1 MTTAEQR
8 RVLITGASSGIG
20 LEAAKILLARG
31 DALTVVC
38 RNAERAERIRTALS
52 GSVDICIADLADLAS
67 VAKAIEQLRHHEMP
81 FDALVLNAGL
91 QYAGHS
97 SPRWSAQGIELT
109 FAVNHLAHQLLAEGL
124 KEQTQAIVITASEV
138 HNPATGGG
146 RVGQPA
152 GLGSLQG
159 LSQGPGAPMV
169 DGESPFNAD
178 KAYKDSKLCNL
189 LMALQ
194 IHQQRQDLPV
204 VAWSP
209 GLVIPRTSEGFFRN
223 SRQANPLGQALFGLV
238 ARDLLRLTESVQR
251 AGELLVQLI
260 DEQLDQ
266 PGFSYWSNTLR
277 QPGVHR
283 FEESVI
289 SNEASNQTKAKELW
303 ELCSILIQKTLHKA
317 SSPETEDSSS

>member
-1 MTTAEQR
+1 M
-8 RVLITGASSGIG
+8 
-20 LEAAKILLARG
+20 
-31 DALTVVC
+31 
-38 RNAERAERIRTALS
+38 
-52 GSVDICIADLADLAS
+52 
-67 VAKAIEQLRHHEMP
+67 
-81 FDALVLNAGL
+81 
-91 QYAGHS
+91 
-97 SPRWSAQGIELT
+97 
-109 FAVNHLAHQLLAEGL
+109 
-124 KEQTQAIVITASEV
+124 ITASEV

-152 GLGSLQG
+152 GLGSLKG
-159 LSQGPGAPMV
+159 LRQGPGAPMV

-189 LMALQ
+189 LMAQQ
-194 IHQQRQDLPV
+194 IHKQRPNSPV

-303 ELCSILIQKTLHKA
+303 ELCSSLIQKTIHKA
-317 SSPETEDSSS
+317 SIPELEDSSS

>member
-1 MTTAEQR
+1 M
-8 RVLITGASSGIG
+8 
-20 LEAAKILLARG
+20 
-31 DALTVVC
+31 
-38 RNAERAERIRTALS
+38 
-52 GSVDICIADLADLAS
+52 
-67 VAKAIEQLRHHEMP
+67 
-81 FDALVLNAGL
+81 LNAGL
-91 QYAGHS
+91 QYAGHG

-109 FAVNHLAHQLLAEGL
+109 LAVNHLAHQLLAEGL

-159 LSQGPGAPMV
+159 LRQGPGAPMV

-204 VAWSP
+204 VTWSP

-238 ARDLLRLTESVQR
+238 ARDLLRLTESVER
-251 AGELLVQLI
+251 AGALLVRLI

-266 PGFSYWSNTLR
+266 PGFSYWSNDLLG
-277 QPGVHR
+277 PGRHQ
-283 FEESVI
+283 FKPTEPSEEGKNSDTAAMLWMLSNNLINSVLT
-289 SNEASNQTKAKELW
+289 Q
-303 ELCSILIQKTLHKA
+303 
-317 SSPETEDSSS
+317 SSR

>member
-20 LEAAKILLARG
+20 LEAAKILVARG
-31 DALTVVC
+31 DELTLLC
-38 RNAERAERIRTALS
+38 RNRERADQTREALS
-52 GSVDICIADLADLAS
+52 DSVQICIGDLADLAS
-67 VAKAIEQLRHHEMP
+67 VAKVIEHLRQNQEP

-91 QYAGHS
+91 QYAGHG

-124 KEQTQAIVITASEV
+124 KEQTRAIVITASEV

-152 GLGSLQG
+152 GLGMLKG
-159 LSQGPGAPMV
+159 LRQGPGAPML

-194 IHQQRQDLPV
+194 IHRQRPEVPV
-204 VAWSP
+204 VTWSP
-209 GLVIPRTSEGFFRN
+209 GLVIPRTSGGFFRN
-223 SRQANPLGQALFGLV
+223 SRQANPLGQALFGFV
-238 ARDLLRLTESVQR
+238 ARDLMRLSESVEQ
-251 AGELLVQLI
+251 AGALLVQLI
-260 DEQLDQ
+260 DEQLHQ
-266 PGFSYWSNTLR
+266 PGFSYWSNGLLG
-277 QPGVHR
+277 PGRHR
-283 FEESVI
+283 FSPTQP
-289 SNEASNQTKAKELW
+289 SKEAT
-303 ELCSILIQKTLHKA
+303 
-317 SSPETEDSSS
+317 DSSKSTTLWGLSSDLITASAAKSN

>member
-31 DALTVVC
+31 DALTIVC
-38 RNAERAERIRTALS
+38 RNAERAERTRMALS
-52 GSVDICIADLADLAS
+52 NSVETCIADLGNLVS
-67 VAKAIEQLRHHEMP
+67 VAKVIEELLQNKEP

-91 QYAGHS
+91 QYAGHD
-97 SPRWSAQGIELT
+97 SPRWSEQGIELT

-124 KEQTQAIVITASEV
+124 KEQTRAILITASEV

-152 GLGSLQG
+152 GLGMLKG
-159 LSQGPGAPMV
+159 LRQGPGAPMV
-169 DGESPFNAD
+169 DGESQFNAD

-194 IHQQRQDLPV
+194 IHRQRPGVPV

-209 GLVIPRTSEGFFRN
+209 GLVIPRTSGGFFRN
-223 SRQANPLGQALFGLV
+223 SRQANPVGQALFGFV
-238 ARDLLRLTESVQR
+238 ARDLMRLTESVER
-251 AGELLVQLI
+251 AGALLVQLI
-260 DEQLDQ
+260 DEQLHQ
-266 PGFSYWSNTLR
+266 PGFSYWSNALLS
-277 QPGVHR
+277 PGRHQ
-283 FEESVI
+283 FKPTEPSMEACDTEKATKLWML
-289 SNEASNQTKAKELW
+289 SNDLINASPGPSNQ
-303 ELCSILIQKTLHKA
+303 QKQGQ
-317 SSPETEDSSS
+317 

>member
-52 GSVDICIADLADLAS
+52 GSVDTCIADLADLAS
-67 VAKAIEQLRHHEMP
+67 VAEAIEQLRHHEMP

-91 QYAGHS
+91 QYAGYS

-124 KEQTQAIVITASEV
+124 IEQTQAIVITASEV

-159 LSQGPGAPMV
+159 LRQGPGAPMV

-194 IHQQRQDLPV
+194 IHQQRPDIPV

-223 SRQANPLGQALFGLV
+223 SRQANPLGQACLG
-238 ARDLLRLTESVQR
+238 
-251 AGELLVQLI
+251 
-260 DEQLDQ
+260 
-266 PGFSYWSNTLR
+266 WSL
-277 QPGVHR
+277 
-283 FEESVI
+283 EI
-289 SNEASNQTKAKELW
+289 S
-303 ELCSILIQKTLHKA
+303 C
-317 SSPETEDSSS
+317 D

>member
-91 QYAGHS
+91 QYAGYS

-152 GLGSLQG
+152 GMGSRTQLG
-159 LSQGPGAPMV
+159 
-169 DGESPFNAD
+169 
-178 KAYKDSKLCNL
+178 
-189 LMALQ
+189 
-194 IHQQRQDLPV
+194 
-204 VAWSP
+204 
-209 GLVIPRTSEGFFRN
+209 
-223 SRQANPLGQALFGLV
+223 
-238 ARDLLRLTESVQR
+238 
-251 AGELLVQLI
+251 
-260 DEQLDQ
+260 
-266 PGFSYWSNTLR
+266 
-277 QPGVHR
+277 
-283 FEESVI
+283 
-289 SNEASNQTKAKELW
+289 
-303 ELCSILIQKTLHKA
+303 
-317 SSPETEDSSS
+317 

>member
-52 GSVDICIADLADLAS
+52 GSVDTCIADLADLAS

-124 KEQTQAIVITASEV
+124 IEQTQAIVITASEV

-152 GLGSLQG
+152 GLGSLEG
-159 LSQGPGAPMV
+159 LRQGPGAPMV

-194 IHQQRQDLPV
+194 IHQQRPDIPV

-303 ELCSILIQKTLHKA
+303 ELCSSLIQKTLHKA
-317 SSPETEDSSS
+317 SSPELEDSSS

>member
-31 DALTVVC
+31 DSLTVVC
-38 RNAERAERIRTALS
+38 RNAERAERTRTALS
-52 GSVDICIADLADLAS
+52 DSVETCIADLADLVS
-67 VAKAIEQLRHHEMP
+67 VAMAIEQFRRDGTP
-81 FDALVLNAGL
+81 FDALVLNAGV
-91 QYAGHS
+91 QYAGHD

-124 KEQTQAIVITASEV
+124 KEHTRALVITASEV
-138 HNPATGGG
+138 HNPTTGGG

-152 GLGSLQG
+152 GLGMLKG
-159 LSQGPGAPMV
+159 LLQGPGAPMV

-194 IHQQRQDLPV
+194 IHRQYPGLPV

-223 SRQANPLGQALFGLV
+223 SRQANPLGQALFGLI
-238 ARDLLRLTESVQR
+238 ARDVLRLTENVER
-251 AGELLVQLI
+251 AGALLVQLI
-260 DEQLDQ
+260 DEQLHQ
-266 PGFSYWSNTLR
+266 PGFSYWSNALLG
-277 QPGVHR
+277 PGRHQ
-283 FEESVI
+283 FKQTEPSEEAIESDKSTMLWMLSNDLINSVLTP
-289 SNEASNQTKAKELW
+289 SR
-303 ELCSILIQKTLHKA
+303 
-317 SSPETEDSSS
+317 

>member
-8 RVLITGASSGIG
+8 RVLITGVSSGIG
-20 LEAAKILLARG
+20 LEAAKILLTRG
-31 DALTVVC
+31 DALTIVC
-38 RNAERAERIRTALS
+38 RNAERAELTRKALS
-52 GSVDICIADLADLAS
+52 DSVDTCIADLADLAS
-67 VAKAIEQLRHHEMP
+67 VAKAIEQLRYHEMP

-91 QYAGHS
+91 QYAGYS

-124 KEQTQAIVITASEV
+124 MEQTKAIVITASEV

-152 GLGSLQG
+152 GLGALQG
-159 LSQGPGAPMV
+159 LRQGPGASMV

-194 IHQQRQDLPV
+194 IHQQHEDLPV

-223 SRQANPLGQALFGLV
+223 SRQANPLGQALFGFV
-238 ARDLLRLTESVQR
+238 ARDVLRLTESVER
-251 AGELLVQLI
+251 AGELLVKLI
-260 DEQLDQ
+260 NEQLHQ
-266 PGFSYWSNTLR
+266 PGFSYWSNGLLGPGRHHFKPTEPSEEANDSEKATMLWTLSR
-277 QPGVHR
+277 
-283 FEESVI
+283 ELINSVLTP
-289 SNEASNQTKAKELW
+289 SDRLSK
-303 ELCSILIQKTLHKA
+303 
-317 SSPETEDSSS
+317 

>member
-1 MTTAEQR
+1 MTSAEKR

-38 RNAERAERIRTALS
+38 RNAERAEQTRAALS
-52 GSVDICIADLADLAS
+52 GSIETCIADLADLAS
-67 VAKAIEQLRHHEMP
+67 VARAVEQLQQNQAP

-91 QYAGHS
+91 QYAGHK

-159 LSQGPGAPMV
+159 LRQGPGAPMV

-194 IHQQRQDLPV
+194 IHQQRPDIPV

-238 ARDLLRLTESVQR
+238 ARDLLRLTESVER
-251 AGELLVQLI
+251 AGALLVQLI

-283 FEESVI
+283 FEESAI
-289 SNEASNQTKAKELW
+289 SDEASNQTKAKELW
-303 ELCSILIQKTLHKA
+303 ELCSSLIQKTLYKGMG
-317 SSPETEDSSS
+317 PEPVDSST

>member
-8 RVLITGASSGIG
+8 RLLITGASSGIG

-52 GSVDICIADLADLAS
+52 DSVDTCIADLADLAS

-91 QYAGHS
+91 QYAGHD

-159 LSQGPGAPMV
+159 LRQGPGEPMV
-169 DGESPFNAD
+169 DGDSPFNAD

-238 ARDLLRLTESVQR
+238 ARDLLRLTESVER
-251 AGELLVQLI
+251 AGALLVQLI

-266 PGFSYWSNTLR
+266 PGFSYWSNALLG
-277 QPGVHR
+277 PGRHQ
-283 FEESVI
+283 FKPTEPSEEAKNSDTATMLWMLS
-289 SNEASNQTKAKELW
+289 SN
-303 ELCSILIQKTLHKA
+303 LINSFLTQ
-317 SSPETEDSSS
+317 SR

>member
-38 RNAERAERIRTALS
+38 RNAERAERTRTALS
-52 GSVDICIADLADLAS
+52 GSVDTCIADLADLAS
-67 VAKAIEQLRHHEMP
+67 VAKAIEELRCDGTP

-91 QYAGHS
+91 QYAGHD

-124 KEQTQAIVITASEV
+124 KEHTRALVITSSEV
-138 HNPATGGG
+138 HNPTTGGG
-146 RVGQPA
+146 RVGKPA
-152 GLGSLQG
+152 GLGMLKG
-159 LSQGPGAPMV
+159 LRQGPGAPMV
-169 DGESPFNAD
+169 DGESSFDAD

-194 IHQQRQDLPV
+194 IHRQRPELPV

-223 SRQANPLGQALFGLV
+223 SRQANPLGQALFGFV
-238 ARDLLRLTESVQR
+238 ARDVLRLTESVER
-251 AGELLVQLI
+251 AGALLVQLI
-260 DEQLDQ
+260 DEQLHQ
-266 PGFSYWSNTLR
+266 PRFSYWSNGLLG
-277 QPGVHR
+277 PGRHR
-283 FEESVI
+283 FSPTQPSEEATDS
-289 SNEASNQTKAKELW
+289 TKATTLW
-303 ELCSILIQKTLHKA
+303 ALSSDLIAA
-317 SSPETEDSSS
+317 SLATSN

>member
-1 MTTAEQR
+1 MRTAEQR

-31 DALTVVC
+31 DAITVVC
-38 RNAERAERIRTALS
+38 RNAERAERTRKALS
-52 GSVDICIADLADLAS
+52 DSVETCIADLADLAS
-67 VAKAIEQLRHHEMP
+67 VARAIEELRCDGTP

-91 QYAGHS
+91 QYAGHD

-109 FAVNHLAHQLLAEGL
+109 FAVNHLAHHLLAEEL
-124 KEQTQAIVITASEV
+124 KEQTRALVITASEV
-138 HNPATGGG
+138 HNPTTGGG
-146 RVGQPA
+146 RVGKPA
-152 GLGSLQG
+152 DLGMLKGLRR
-159 LSQGPGAPMV
+159 GPGAPMV

-194 IHQQRQDLPV
+194 IHRQRQDLPV

-209 GLVIPRTSEGFFRN
+209 GLVIPRTSEGFFRS

-238 ARDLLRLTESVQR
+238 ARDLLRLTESVER
-251 AGELLVQLI
+251 AGALLVQLI

-266 PGFSYWSNTLR
+266 PGFSYWSNALLGPGRHQFKPTEPSEEAIESDKATKLWTLSN
-277 QPGVHR
+277 
-283 FEESVI
+283 ELITSVI
-289 SNEASNQTKAKELW
+289 TPSKRL
-303 ELCSILIQKTLHKA
+303 
-317 SSPETEDSSS
+317 PE